1 MNKITLSFL
10 LIFSSLI
17 LPVQAVELTQEFKT
31 QDGFTMYLPD
41 DWEEIPNE
49 VLKRHSEKVSEL
61 MPQIGKQVY
70 NYGFQSAPEDNWMT
84 HPYILVQVKRTGRI
98 PEEELEKYKQVHEVL
113 SEHIG
118 EVEDIV
124 SSILSNTQF
133 GEPLYDAENRILW
146 MNISF
151 DLQQIGRVNAQIAVK
166 LTGFGVI
173 QVTGYATEDTFST
186 YQPLF
191 QKIARQINLDNSI
204 KYKPEPAGNIP
215 TDGVINTDNTLK
227 VIIWGTIICGTIGL
241 IVCLLKMGR
250 RTS

>member
-1 MNKITLSFL
+1 M

-17 LPVQAVELTQEFKT
+17 MPVQAVELTQEFKT

-41 DWEEIPNE
+41 GWVEIPNE
-49 VLKRHSEKVSEL
+49 VLKQHSEKVSEL
-61 MPQIGKQVY
+61 VPQIGKQVY
-70 NYGFQSAPEDNWMT
+70 DYGFQSAPADNWMN
-84 HPYILVQVKRTGRI
+84 HPYILIQVKRTGRI
-98 PEEELEKYKQVHEVL
+98 PEEELKKYKQVHEVS

-118 EVEDIV
+118 DVEDMV
-124 SSILSNTQF
+124 SGILSNTQL
-133 GEPLYDAENRILW
+133 GETLYDAENRILW

-166 LTGFGVI
+166 LTEFGVI

-204 KYKPEPAGNIP
+204 KYKPEPTGNIP
-215 TDGVINTDNTLK
+215 TDGVINTGNTLK
-227 VIIWGTIICGTIGL
+227 VIIWGTIICGIIGL
-241 IVCLLKMGR
+241 IVWLVKRKR

>member
-1 MNKITLSFL
+1 M

-17 LPVQAVELTQEFKT
+17 MPVQAVELTQEFKT

-41 DWEEIPNE
+41 GWVEIPNE
-49 VLKRHSEKVSEL
+49 VLKQHSEKVNQL
-61 MPQIGKQVY
+61 APQIGEQVY
-70 NYGFQSAPEDNWMT
+70 DYGFQSASADNWMN
-84 HPYILVQVKRTGRI
+84 HPYILIQVKRTGRI
-98 PEEELEKYKQVHEVL
+98 PEEDLKHYKQIDEAF
-113 SEHIG
+113 SEQMEEIG
-118 EVEDIV
+118 DNI
-124 SSILSNTQF
+124 SKTLSNTQL
-133 GEPLYDAENRILW
+133 GETLYDAENRVLW

-191 QKIARQINLDNSI
+191 QDIARQMNLDNSI
-204 KYKPEPAGNIP
+204 KYKPGAAGNIP
-215 TDGVINTDNTLK
+215 TDGVINIGNNMK
-227 VIIWGTIICGTIGL
+227 VIIWGTIICGIIGL
-241 IVCLLKMGR
+241 IVWLVKMKR

>member
-1 MNKITLSFL
+1 M

-17 LPVQAVELTQEFKT
+17 MPVQAVELMQGFKT

-41 DWEEIPNE
+41 GWVEIPNE
-49 VLKRHSEKVSEL
+49 VLKQHSDKVSEL
-61 MPQIGKQVY
+61 VPQIGKQVY
-70 NYGFQSAPEDNWMT
+70 DYGFQSPPADNWMT

-98 PEEELEKYKQVHEVL
+98 PEEELKKYKQVHEVF

-118 EVEDIV
+118 EVEDMV
-124 SSILSNTQF
+124 SSILSNTQL
-133 GEPLYDAENRILW
+133 GETLYDAENRILW

-151 DLQQIGRVNAQIAVK
+151 DLQQTGRVNAQIAVK

-191 QKIARQINLDNSI
+191 QKITMQINLDNSI
-204 KYKPEPAGNIP
+204 KYKPEPAGN
-215 TDGVINTDNTLK
+215 TLK
-227 VIIWGTIICGTIGL
+227 VIIRGTIICGIIGL
-241 IVCLLKMGR
+241 IVWLVKRKR

>member
-1 MNKITLSFL
+1 M

-17 LPVQAVELTQEFKT
+17 MPVQAVELMQEFKT

-41 DWEEIPNE
+41 GWVEIPNE
-49 VLKRHSEKVSEL
+49 VLKQHSEKVNQL
-61 MPQIGKQVY
+61 VPQIGKQVY
-70 NYGFQSAPEDNWMT
+70 DYGFQSPPADNWMT
-84 HPYILVQVKRTGRI
+84 HPYILIQVKWTGRI
-98 PEEELEKYKQVHEVL
+98 PEEELKKYKQVREVF

-118 EVEDIV
+118 DVEDMV
-124 SSILSNTQF
+124 SGILSNTQL
-133 GEPLYDAENRILW
+133 GETLYDAENRILW

-166 LTGFGVI
+166 LTEFGVI

-191 QKIARQINLDNSI
+191 QKIARQIYLDNTI
-204 KYKPEPAGNIP
+204 KYKPGAAWNIP
-215 TDGVINTDNTLK
+215 TDGVINTGNTLK
-227 VIIWGTIICGTIGL
+227 VIIWGTIICGIIGL
-241 IVCLLKMGR
+241 IIWLVKRKR

>member
-1 MNKITLSFL
+1 MNKITLFFL

-41 DWEEIPNE
+41 DWAEIPNE
-49 VLKRHSEKVSEL
+49 VLKRHSEKVREL
-61 MPQIGKQVY
+61 VPQIVKQVY
-70 NYGFQSAPEDNWMT
+70 NYGFQSAPGDNWMT

-98 PEEELEKYKQVHEVL
+98 PEEELKKYKQVHEVL

-118 EVEDIV
+118 EVEDMV
-124 SSILSNTQF
+124 PSILSNTQF
-133 GEPLYDAENRILW
+133 GEQLYDSENRILW

-151 DLQQIGRVNAQIAVK
+151 DLQQIGRINAQIALK
-166 LTGFGVI
+166 LTDYGVI
-173 QVTGYATEDTFST
+173 QVTGYATEDTFPT

-191 QKIARQINLDNSI
+191 QKIARQVKLDNSI

-215 TDGVINTDNTLK
+215 TDGVINTGNTLK
-227 VIIWGTIICGTIGL
+227 VIIWGTIVCGIIGL
-241 IVCLLKMGR
+241 IVWLVKRKRG
-250 RTS
+250 TS

>member
-1 MNKITLSFL
+1 M

-17 LPVQAVELTQEFKT
+17 MPVQAVELTQEFKA

-41 DWEEIPNE
+41 DWVEIPNE
-49 VLKRHSEKVSEL
+49 VLKRHSEKVNQL
-61 MPQIGKQVY
+61 VPQIGKQVY
-70 NYGFQSAPEDNWMT
+70 DYGFQLPPADNWMS

-98 PEEELEKYKQVHEVL
+98 PEEELKKYKQ
-113 SEHIG
+113 IG
-118 EVEDIV
+118 EAFSEQMKEVGDNI
-124 SSILSNTQF
+124 SSILSNTQL

-151 DLQQIGRVNAQIAVK
+151 DLQQTGRVNAQIAVK

-204 KYKPEPAGNIP
+204 KYKPEPTG
-215 TDGVINTDNTLK
+215 NTLK
-227 VIIWGTIICGTIGL
+227 MIIWGTIICGIVGL
-241 IVCLLKMGR
+241 IVWFVKRKR

>member
-1 MNKITLSFL
+1 M

-17 LPVQAVELTQEFKT
+17 LPVQAVELTQEFKA

-41 DWEEIPNE
+41 DWVEIPNE
-49 VLKRHSEKVSEL
+49 VLKQHSDKVSEL
-61 MPQIGKQVY
+61 VPQIGKQVY
-70 NYGFQSAPEDNWMT
+70 DYGFQSPPADNWMT

-98 PEEELEKYKQVHEVL
+98 PEEELKKYKQIDEAFSEQMEEVGDN
-113 SEHIG
+113 I
-118 EVEDIV
+118 
-124 SSILSNTQF
+124 SSILSNTQL
-133 GEPLYDAENRILW
+133 GETLYDAENLILW

-151 DLQQIGRVNAQIAVK
+151 NLQQRGRVNAQIAVK

-191 QKIARQINLDNSI
+191 QKIARQIYLDNII
-204 KYKPEPAGNIP
+204 KYKPGAAWNIS
-215 TDGVINTDNTLK
+215 TDGVINTVNTLK
-227 VIIWGTIICGTIGL
+227 VIIWGTIICGIIGL
-241 IVCLLKMGR
+241 IVWLVKMKS